1 MNVSVRPMLL
11 KNAPWERLFLGGFEE
26 TGLASVTFS
35 ILAALIA
42 AFSINPSQ
50 FGAYVPSNAGIGTGG
65 HRRLAILRKFCA
77 MAASR
82 NSS

>member
-1 MNVSVRPMLL
+1 MLL
-11 KNAPWERLFLGGFEE
+11 KNAPRKRLILGGFEE
-26 TGLASVTFS
+26 ATGLASVTFS

-42 AFSINPSQ
+42 AFSINPSR
-50 FGAYVPSNAGIGTGG
+50 FGVYVPPNAGIGTGG